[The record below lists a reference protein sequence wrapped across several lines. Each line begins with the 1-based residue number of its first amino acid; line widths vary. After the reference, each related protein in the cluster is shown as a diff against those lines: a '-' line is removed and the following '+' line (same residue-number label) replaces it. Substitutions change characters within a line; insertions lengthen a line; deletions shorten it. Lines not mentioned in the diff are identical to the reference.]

1 MTRCRIRSISDEV
14 SFQMTPMIDMTFLL
28 LIFFMVTTR
37 MTEENRKIDVQL
49 PTAMSAVVPD
59 NLKNRDTINIDK
71 QGIYF
76 VGDQHYSREQMA
88 AYLKKRFIKFPPLR
102 IYLRADQDTPAR
114 KIREFMQ
121 MATEAGALD
130 VIFGTYRK
138 NAREIQASK

>member
-1 MTRCRIRSISDEV
+1 MIRLRKRANDDEV

-37 MTEENRKIDVQL
+37 MTDESRKREIRL
-49 PTAMSAVVPD
+49 PSAMSSVVPKD
-59 NLKNRDTINIDK
+59 LKNRDTINIDG
-71 QGIYF
+71 QGVYYI
-76 VGDQHYSREQMA
+76 GDQRQSKKQMA
-88 AYLKKRFIKFPPLR
+88 AYLKKRFENFPPLR
-102 IYLRADQDTPAR
+102 IYLRADQDTPAV

-138 NAREIQASK
+138 EAGKG

>member
-1 MTRCRIRSISDEV
+1 MIRREKRAFDGEV

-37 MTEENRKIDVQL
+37 MTEESRKREIRL
-49 PTAMSAVVPD
+49 PSAMSAVVPKD
-59 NLKNRDTINIDK
+59 LKNRDTINIDG
-71 QGIYF
+71 QGEYY
-76 VGDQHYSREQMA
+76 VGGRRYSREEMRL
-88 AYLKKRFIKFPPLR
+88 YLKKRFVDFPPLR

-114 KIREFMQ
+114 KVREFMK

-138 NAREIQASK
+138 

>member
-1 MTRCRIRSISDEV
+1 MIRRSRRTVDDEV

-37 MTEENRKIDVQL
+37 MTEESRKREIRL
-49 PTAMSAVVPD
+49 PSAMSSVVPKS
-59 NLKNRDTINIDK
+59 LKNRDTINIDG
-71 QGIYF
+71 QGEYY
-76 VGDQHYSREQMA
+76 VGDQPYSKTEMA
-88 AYLKKRFIKFPPLR
+88 AYLKKRFVNFPPLR
-102 IYLRADQDTPAR
+102 IYLRADQDTSAK

-138 NAREIQASK
+138 KT

>member
-1 MTRCRIRSISDEV
+1 MIRGRKRTTVGEV

-37 MTEENRKIDVQL
+37 LTEESRKREIRL
-49 PTAMSAVVPD
+49 PSAMSAVLPD
-59 NLKNRDTINIDK
+59 NLKNRDTINIDG

-76 VGDQHYSREQMA
+76 VGDLQCSREQMA
-88 AYLKKRFIKFPPLR
+88 QYLRKRFVNFPPLR

-130 VIFGTYRK
+130 VIFGTYREK
-138 NAREIQASK
+138 GKGR

>member
-1 MTRCRIRSISDEV
+1 MIRRGNRASGGEV

-37 MTEENRKIDVQL
+37 LTDESRRREIRL
-49 PTAMSAVVPD
+49 PSAMSSVVPG
-59 NLKNRDTINIDK
+59 NLKDRDTINIDDK
-71 QGIYF
+71 GIYY
-76 VGDQHYSREQMA
+76 VGDQAQTREQMA
-88 AYLKKRFIKFPPLR
+88 AYLRKRFVNFPPLR

-130 VIFGTYRK
+130 VIFGTYREK
-138 NAREIQASK
+138 NRDSRGL

>member
-1 MTRCRIRSISDEV
+1 MIRRGNRTSGGEV

-37 MTEENRKIDVQL
+37 LTDESRRREIRL
-49 PTAMSAVVPD
+49 PSAMSSVVPG
-59 NLKNRDTINIDK
+59 NLKDRDTINIDDK
-71 QGIYF
+71 GIYY
-76 VGDQHYSREQMA
+76 VGDEAQTREQMA
-88 AYLKKRFIKFPPLR
+88 AYLRKRFVNFPPLR

-130 VIFGTYRK
+130 VIFGTYREK
-138 NAREIQASK
+138 NRDSSGL